1 MRRPF
6 CGLRAVCGERG
17 QMSVE
22 MAVSL
27 PVLFVC
33 LVMAVDVL
41 VYMGECARFDHL
53 APQEILACATSPA
66 RGVSSQADEEG
77 VRAVLA
83 QEFSRY
89 GEQVQVVAE
98 EAGLLDGSVTYTC
111 TLSLAPW
118 PLGAAGG
125 EVFGVKVP
133 GALQH
138 SCSFAVD
145 PYVPGQ
151 L

>member
-1 MRRPF
+1 
-6 CGLRAVCGERG
+6 
-17 QMSVE
+17 MSVE

-27 PVLFVC
+27 PVLVVC
-33 LVMAVDVL
+33 MVIAIDVL

-53 APQEILACATSPA
+53 APQEVLACATSPSHGA
-66 RGVSSQADEEG
+66 VSQANAQG
-77 VRAVLA
+77 VQAALSG
-83 QEFSRY
+83 EFSRY
-89 GEQVQVVAE
+89 NAQVQV
-98 EAGLLDGSVTYTC
+98 EAQEGGALDGSVVYTC

-118 PLGAAGG
+118 PLGSAGG
-125 EVFGVKVP
+125 SVLGTDVP
-133 GALQH
+133 LALRH

>member
-1 MRRPF
+1 
-6 CGLRAVCGERG
+6 
-17 QMSVE
+17 MSVE

-27 PVLFVC
+27 PVLLVC
-33 LVMAVDVL
+33 LVIAIDVL

-53 APQEILACATSPA
+53 VPQEILACATSPA
-66 RGVSSQADEEG
+66 REAASQVNEA
-77 VRAVLA
+77 AVQAALA

-118 PLGAAGG
+118 PLGVAGG
-125 EVFGVKVP
+125 EVFGTEIP

>member
-1 MRRPF
+1 
-6 CGLRAVCGERG
+6 
-17 QMSVE
+17 MSVE

-27 PVLFVC
+27 PVLLVCFVI
-33 LVMAVDVL
+33 AVDVL

-53 APQEILACATSPA
+53 VPQEILACATSPE
-66 RGVSSQADEEG
+66 RGVSSQANEEG
-77 VRAVLA
+77 VRSALE

-89 GEQVQVVAE
+89 GEQVQVAVE
-98 EAGLLDGSVTYTC
+98 EAGFLQGALTYTC

-118 PLGAAGG
+118 PLGSAGG
-125 EVFGVKVP
+125 EILGTKIP
-133 GALQH
+133 ATLQH
-138 SCSFAVD
+138 TCSFAVD